1 MILCAFAPGVGV
13 SRQLSAVTEGQKLHT
28 GVYRIIN
35 DQRQP
40 GVGLHVCVNNNR
52 LWGKT
57 CGSAS
62 PTNQD
67 VFVLH
72 DKGDNKYIIQSLYN
86 GQYVQDVTKNYVEY
100 ETGGSAAQFT
110 ILYQDKSKGTGISY
124 FNIFNPS
131 NGANDNWCWHMDGS
145 RHVIRWHPME
155 NGGISPCDFRLEEVT
170 TMSKGDVREILVKN

>member
-1 MILCAFAPGVGV
+1 MYWTPLNLTFNIITDMNLHLLSKTLTLPLILCAFAPGVGV

-40 GVGLHVCVNNNR
+40 GVDLHVCVNNNR
-52 LWGKT
+52 LCGKT
-57 CGSAS
+57 YGSAS

-110 ILYQDKSKGTGISY
+110 ILYQDKSKGTGISIST
-124 FNIFNPS
+124 FLIRAMAPMTI
-131 NGANDNWCWHMDGS
+131 GA
-145 RHVIRWHPME
+145 
-155 NGGISPCDFRLEEVT
+155 GIW
-170 TMSKGDVREILVKN
+170 MAAGM